1 MATQKNKNSKIFY
14 APWEKAFDQV
24 LMPFEEFIH
33 RQSTS
38 SLLLMASALLALIWA
53 NSNFAD
59 SYHHFTHLKVG
70 FNIAGFGLEK
80 TLHHWVNDGW
90 MALFFLLVGLELKR
104 EILVGE
110 LSDFRQALLPIIA
123 AIGGMVVPAL
133 LYLVAVP
140 EGAMAKGWGIPMA
153 TDIAFAIGALA
164 LLGSR
169 VPRTLITFLVALAII
184 DDLGAVIVIAV
195 VYTEEVVMQALFAAG
210 GLLGV
215 LIVMNR
221 VGVRTPLPYF
231 VVGWFLW
238 LALLKSGVHATLAG
252 VLTALTIPARSKY
265 DPSLFGH
272 RLKDLVKRYNAS
284 LKPNEDIMVNSQL
297 QGVVQTIENSVHR
310 VESPLQ
316 RLEHGLHLP
325 VTFFII
331 PFFALINAGVPIEWS
346 SIANMTDSPV
356 MFAIIL
362 GLVAGKFIGIVGS
375 CWIALKFGF
384 GQLPSNTSFSQ
395 IAGVGLLSG
404 IGFTMSIFIADLAF
418 PQQPELLLMAKTGI
432 LIASL
437 LAGLGGYFWL
447 YLAENT
453 TGQKK
458 ESSHS

>member
-1 MATQKNKNSKIFY
+1 MMSRKNKDGKVYY

-24 LMPFEEFIH
+24 LIPFEEFVH

-38 SLLLMASALLALIWA
+38 SLLLIASALLALIWA
-53 NSNFAD
+53 NSSYAD
-59 SYHHFTHLKVG
+59 SYYHFTHLRIG
-70 FNIAGFGLEK
+70 FSIGGLGLEK

-104 EILVGE
+104 EVLVGE
-110 LSDFRQALLPIIA
+110 LSDLRQAILPIIA
-123 AIGGMVVPAL
+123 AIGGMVVPAF

-140 EGAMAKGWGIPMA
+140 DGLMSQGWGIPMA

-164 LLGSR
+164 LLGNR
-169 VPRTLITFLVALAII
+169 VPKTLITFLVALAII

-195 VYTEEVVMQALFAAG
+195 AYTEEVVLQALVAAG
-210 GLLGV
+210 ALIAV
-215 LIVMNR
+215 LIAMNR

-252 VLTALTIPARSKY
+252 ILTALTIPASPKY
-265 DPSLFGH
+265 DPSLFGQ
-272 RLKDLVKRYNAS
+272 RLKELVARFDDS
-284 LKPNEDIMVNSQL
+284 LKPGNDILVNSQL
-297 QGVVQTIENSVHR
+297 QGIVQTIENGVHR

-346 SIANMTDSPV
+346 TIGDLMESPV
-356 MFAIIL
+356 VFAVIL
-362 GLVAGKFIGIVGS
+362 GLVGGKFIGITAF
-375 CWIALKFGF
+375 CWIALRFGI

-395 IAGVGLLSG
+395 IAGVGLISG
-404 IGFTMSIFIADLAF
+404 IGFTMSIFIAELAF

-437 LAGLGGYFWL
+437 IAGVGGYLWL
-447 YLAENT
+447 FMARKPQSTN
-453 TGQKK
+453 QSKD
-458 ESSHS
+458 

>member
-1 MATQKNKNSKIFY
+1 MATQKNRDSKIYY

-24 LMPFEEFIH
+24 MVPFEEFVH

-38 SLLLMASALLALIWA
+38 SLLLMASALVALIWA
-53 NSNFAD
+53 NSDFAD
-59 SYHHFTHLKVG
+59 SYQHFTHLKIG
-70 FNIAGFGLEK
+70 FSIGGIGLEK

-104 EILVGE
+104 EVLVGE
-110 LSDFRQALLPIIA
+110 LSDIRQAILPIVA

-133 LYLVAVP
+133 FYLLAVP
-140 EGAMAKGWGIPMA
+140 GGAMAKGWGIPMA

-169 VPRTLITFLVALAII
+169 VPKTLITFLVALAII

-195 VYTEEVVMQALFAAG
+195 AYTEEVVMQALLVAG
-210 GLLGV
+210 GLLVV
-215 LIVMNR
+215 LVAMNR

-231 VVGWFLW
+231 IVGWFLW

-265 DPSLFGH
+265 DPSLFGK
-272 RLKDLVKRYNAS
+272 RLKDMVKNYNAS
-284 LKPNEDIMVNSQL
+284 LKSGGDIMVNSQL

-346 SIANMTDSPV
+346 SIVNLMDSPV
-356 MFAIIL
+356 TFAIIF
-362 GLVAGKFIGIVGS
+362 GLVGGKFFGIVGS
-375 CWIALKFGF
+375 CWIALKLGF
-384 GQLPSNTSFSQ
+384 GQLPKNTSFSQ

-447 YLAENT
+447 YMV
-453 TGQKK
+453 GRPKG
-458 ESSHS
+458 